1 LRKFYTLEDLKIC
14 YLSLILKNMFNN
26 NYNYNKIIYLNYLD
40 FLIIDYK
47 INCLYKK
54 FKKLN
59 ENNIKDYNIYY
70 KYYNNL
76 LKYYNYIYKINF

>member
-1 LRKFYTLEDLKIC
+1 
-14 YLSLILKNMFNN
+14 MFNN